1 MKATLWVAGLLGLAL
16 AVYLVA
22 EAGAAAVGHALLVIG
37 WGLVPVTLFHVAP
50 LWFSTLSWRELLP
63 SQGRPRWTA
72 LTFAR
77 WIRESVNSLL
87 PVGQVGGDLVCI
99 RLAHAM
105 GVPGAAAAASMVVD
119 LTVGVITQLI
129 FVVLGLLLLIA
140 LSAGPTV
147 DMVASVLLAG
157 IGVFVIA
164 IGLFVVVQHRG
175 MFAVTTKLA
184 GGLLNSDK
192 ILSIVGKA
200 AEVDATVR
208 AIYGKRQALIR
219 SGVLRL
225 IGWIVGLGEIW
236 LIMYFLDRPIT
247 LAEAF
252 VLESLGQGIRAVA
265 FMVPGALGL
274 LEGGYVVLGGLFG
287 ISPELSL
294 AIALGKRVRELG
306 LGLPG
311 LVAWQIAEGHRFVR
325 ARKSR

>member
-1 MKATLWVAGLLGLAL
+1 MLGLAL

-22 EAGAAAVGHALLVIG
+22 EAGAAAVGQALLVIG
-37 WGLVPVTLFHVAP
+37 WGLVPITAFHIVP
-50 LWFSTLSWRELLP
+50 MWFSTLSWRVLLP
-63 SQGRPRWTA
+63 PQGRPSLAA

-99 RLAHAM
+99 RIAHSM
-105 GVPGAAAAASMVVD
+105 GVPGATAAASMVVD
-119 LTVGVITQLI
+119 LTVGVVTQLI

-157 IGVFVIA
+157 IGIFIMVI
-164 IGLFVVVQHRG
+164 GVFVVVQHRG
-175 MFAVTTKLA
+175 MFAVTAKLA

-200 AEVDATVR
+200 VEVDATVR
-208 AIYGKRQALIR
+208 AIYRERRALVG
-219 SGVLRL
+219 SGVWRL
-225 IGWIVGLGEIW
+225 IGWIAGLGEIW
-236 LIMYFLDRPIT
+236 LIMYFLDRPVT

-287 ISPELSL
+287 ISPELAL

-306 LGLPG
+306 MGLPG

-325 ARKSR
+325 ARRSR